1 MNFVAQFNYFI
12 FHQIF
17 QMQKSL
23 IWTKTSWMDSKFSSN
38 IESWYGWRVENTVE
52 WIRKIPWNLMNNI
65 DDFQISRVMLLSF
78 LTVFIRN
85 CTSSG
90 KNVYFLFFL
99 LLLLFKQSFK
109 QKRSFFREKVKMN
122 TIKYRHNWNDVKSI
136 RSNLQ

>member
-12 FHQIF
+12 LHKNF

-23 IWTKTSWMDSKFSSN
+23 IWTKTPWMDSKFSSN

-52 WIRKIPWNLMNNI
+52 WIREIAWNLINNI
-65 DDFQISRVMLLSF
+65 DDFQISRVMLFSF
-78 LTVFIRN
+78 YKKLHKFRKKCVVF
-85 CTSSG
+85 
-90 KNVYFLFFL
+90 VLFL
-99 LLLLFKQSFK
+99 LLLFEQSFK
-109 QKRSFFREKVKMN
+109 QKRSFFKEKVKMN